1 MTSCHVVFDRDEGGI
16 FSSISCYF
24 EERIISLREKTLKYL
39 GSSNTEID
47 LAFFL
52 VESGEF
58 VKGFILETNR
68 DIYHGQVII
77 VAGFSI
83 DLVDVEG
90 KLVTSVKFIVG
101 EYHLLEVFMT

>member
-1 MTSCHVVFDRDEGGI
+1 MLLRRAYYISQRENLKI
-16 FSSISCYF
+16 FRVIQ
-24 EERIISLREKTLKYL
+24 L
-39 GSSNTEID
+39 EID